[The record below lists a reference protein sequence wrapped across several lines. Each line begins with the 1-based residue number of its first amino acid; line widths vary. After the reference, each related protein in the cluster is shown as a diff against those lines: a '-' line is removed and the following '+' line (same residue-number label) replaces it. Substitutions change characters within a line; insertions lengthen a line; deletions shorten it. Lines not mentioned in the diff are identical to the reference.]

1 MRDIQVKEGERGYD
15 ELSVDILELEHKEIE
30 AKQYVIKNKFIT
42 NCESGNLLDELKRCL
57 NECKKFYF
65 SVAFVNFSGLQLLL
79 DTFKEL
85 EDKGVEGNILTSTY
99 LNFTE
104 PRALERIR
112 KFNNI
117 DLKVFVATKELGFH
131 SKAYIFENE
140 NEYKIIIGSSN
151 ITQRALKSNIEWN
164 VMVISKKEN
173 KFVKDVLCEYLTLWE
188 STDVIDDEFIEKYKE
203 LIKATKGYEKQ
214 KVIQFMDYEKI
225 KPNSMQS
232 RAVQNL
238 KRLREAGED
247 KALVIASTGTGKTYM
262 SAFDV
267 IECSPN
273 RVLFLVHRE
282 EILRSAE
289 STFKRLIKNKN
300 KTTGL
305 FTGTSKEA
313 NVDYLF
319 STIQSMNLSIDKFR
333 KDEFDY
339 IIVDE
344 AHHSSSPTYKKV
356 MDHFEPKFLLGMTAT
371 PERCDGENIFDLFD
385 NNVALEV
392 RLHEAL
398 EEELVIPFHYF
409 GITDIEGID
418 LSDVKVD
425 NLLEIS
431 KRLKV
436 NERVE
441 FIIEKMNFYGHDGDK
456 RKCIGFCVNIE
467 HAEFMSEQFN
477 LRGINSITLTGND
490 SVDERT
496 KCIKKLESNDDE
508 LEVIFTVDIFNEGV
522 DIPSVN
528 TVLML
533 RPTNSPIVFI
543 QQLGRGL
550 RKHESKEFLTV
561 LDFIGNHNKA
571 FLIAI
576 ALNGARYYDKD
587 SLKVAVAK
595 QFGNV
600 PGCTNI
606 QMDKIAQE
614 RILEQL
620 NNENFN
626 TMVYLKEE
634 YNEFKILNS
643 GKVPYKLM
651 DYIRFDGSPDPIKFI
666 DKEKTYLGFVA
677 KVEKDDRLKKLL
689 EDKDFEKILKELS
702 GKLPIKRIYEY
713 CIIKYLLS
721 HESIDLSQAKNE
733 IHKYM
738 ESIDEESI
746 RHSFRYLNQEYYDK
760 KDIGS
765 TVKCVELKGMVLYR
779 TYEFTKI
786 IFNKEYRAYI
796 EDILNYGII
805 RYEKEFNNKNYGVP
819 FFKNY
824 EQYTMREVALMAN
837 EVKKHSCY
845 MGGGLF
851 SKDNNLFSFI
861 DLHKGEDVKE
871 SVNYKDELLSR
882 QYFQWQTPN
891 STSPESERG
900 KNIIFNKERGIN
912 LHLFIRKYRKIDG
925 KNQPYIYIGKGNVI
939 EYEGEKPIT
948 VKMKLE
954 NEVPVSLY
962 TEFTEKV

>member
-1 MRDIQVKEGERGYD
+1 MGIITKEDQLDFKEV
-15 ELSVDILELEHKEIE
+15 SANKLELGHKDIE
-30 AKQYVIKNKFIT
+30 VNQYIIKNKFIT
-42 NCESGNLLDELKRCL
+42 NSESGNLLDELKRCL
-57 NECKKFYF
+57 SECKKFYF

-85 EDKGVEGNILTSTY
+85 EDKGITGNILTSTY

-104 PRALERIR
+104 PRALERIK
-112 KFNNI
+112 KFSNI

-140 NEYKIIIGSSN
+140 DEYKIIIGSSN

-164 VMVISKKEN
+164 VMVISKREN
-173 KFVKDVLCEYLTLWE
+173 KFVRDVIKEYLDLWE
-188 STDVIDDEFIEKYKE
+188 STDFINDEFIAKYEE

-214 KVIQFMDYEKI
+214 KVIQFMEYEKI
-225 KPNSMQS
+225 RPNSMQS
-232 RAVQNL
+232 RAIQNL
-238 KRLREAGED
+238 KRLRESGED

-267 IECSPN
+267 IQCSPN

-289 STFKRLIKNKN
+289 STFKRLIKNKG

-305 FTGTSKEA
+305 LTGTTKDI

-319 STIQSMNLSIDKFR
+319 STIQSMNNDINNFR
-333 KDEFDY
+333 EDEFDY

-356 MDHFEPKFLLGMTAT
+356 MEYFKPKFLLGMTAT

-418 LSDVKVD
+418 LSNIKVD
-425 NLLEIS
+425 NLVEIS

-436 NERVE
+436 NERVD
-441 FIIEKMNFYGHDGDK
+441 FIIEKMNFYGHDGYN
-456 RKCIGFCVNIE
+456 RKCIGFCINIE

-477 LRGINSITLTGND
+477 IRGINSVCLTGND
-490 SVDERT
+490 SADERA
-496 KCIKKLESNDDE
+496 KYIKRLECDDDD

-550 RKHESKEFLTV
+550 RKYESKEFLTV

-606 QMDKIAQE
+606 QMDRIAQE

-626 TMVYLKEE
+626 TMAYLKEE

-643 GKVPYKLM
+643 GKIPYKLI
-651 DYIRFDGSPDPIKFI
+651 DYIKFDGSPDPIKFI
-666 DKEKTYLGFVA
+666 DKEKTYLAFVA
-677 KVEKDDRLKKLL
+677 KVEKDDKLKKLL
-689 EDKDFEKILKELS
+689 ENKNFEKILKELC
-702 GKLPIKRIYEY
+702 GKLPIKRVYEY
-713 CIIKYLLS
+713 SIMKYLLI
-721 HESIDLSQAKNE
+721 HESINIKQAKNE
-733 IHKYM
+733 MYKYM
-738 ESIDEESI
+738 ESIDDESI
-746 RHSFRYLNQEYYDK
+746 EHSFRYLNQNYYDSGQI
-760 KDIGS
+760 DR
-765 TVKCVELKGMVLYR
+765 TVKCVELREDILYR
-779 TYEFTKI
+779 TNEFTQL
-786 IFNKEYRAYI
+786 IFNKDYREYI
-796 EDILNYGII
+796 EDVLNYGII

-819 FFKNY
+819 FFKLY
-824 EQYTMREVALMAN
+824 EQYQMIDTALLSN
-837 EVKKHSCY
+837 YEKIHSSFR
-845 MGGGLF
+845 GSGLLT
-851 SKDNNLFSFI
+851 KDKEFFLFI
-861 DLHKGEDVKE
+861 DLHKEEDIKE
-871 SVNYKDELLSR
+871 SVNYKDELISR
-882 QYFQWQTPN
+882 ECFQWQTPN
-891 STSPESERG
+891 STSPDSERG
-900 KNIIFNKERGIN
+900 KNIIFNKDRGVN
-912 LHLFIRKYRKIDG
+912 LHLFIRKYKEIDG
-925 KNQPYIYIGKGNVI
+925 KVQPYIYIGKGDVI
-939 EYEGEKPIT
+939 NYEGEKPIT

-954 NEVPVSLY
+954 NEVPVRLY